1 MRIVG
6 DISHPNIKITIFKND
21 GLFSVKCES
30 GMIEQIFKLR
40 DDVRLQSPE
49 DVKKMFDSSFIKKI
63 EESLKNL
70 QEEREAAYFRH
81 FSLADEGF
89 PELI

>member
-6 DISHPNIKITIFKND
+6 DISHPHLKITIFKND

-30 GMIEQIFKLR
+30 GMIEQFFKLR

-49 DVKKMFDSSFIKKI
+49 DIKKMFDADFIKKI

-70 QEEREAAYFRH
+70 QKERESAYFRH
-81 FSLADEGF
+81 FGLADEGF